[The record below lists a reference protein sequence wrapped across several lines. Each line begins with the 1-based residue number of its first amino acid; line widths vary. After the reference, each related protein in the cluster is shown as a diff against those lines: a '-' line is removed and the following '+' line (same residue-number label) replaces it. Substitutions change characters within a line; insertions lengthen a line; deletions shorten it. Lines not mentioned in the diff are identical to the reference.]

1 MLVESHGLSCL
12 YCKAQNKPES
22 KHKKSREMPVSVVVQ
37 RFCMLIKLYKT
48 YNPFLVVRRLCLN
61 FSIQHWKRAVAS
73 YEIPNQ
79 ICLFWQRNAVHSLFV
94 ANMCECRRT
103 GHKHSAKRALCKLQ
117 GKKFQLSRKRIGPI
131 ENKMTLDRMSLMIKL
146 NGVEKI
152 WPFSGRTLIVRK
164 HWRHE
169 VGVTRQ
175 SSPLKF
181 WPETCCAPIMTLV
194 SPKGISWLPG
204 RKQARQLEVSQCSS
218 GRWLLRMPR
227 CWRVCRLLLD
237 NKQGKYTAESMEGS
251 SSYGFRKSLLRNW
264 RRWPIKR
271 TPNWCLTRGTTHHS
285 IMYKI
290 ATW

>member
-169 VGVTRQ
+169 VGVDRVHLWNFDQ
-175 SSPLKF
+175 KPAVL
-181 WPETCCAPIMTLV
+181 L
-194 SPKGISWLPG
+194 SWLWSRLRVFHDFLDENKLGNLRSLNVLLGAGSYECPG
-204 RKQARQLEVSQCSS
+204 
-218 GRWLLRMPR
+218 
-227 CWRVCRLLLD
+227 
-237 NKQGKYTAESMEGS
+237 AEG
-251 SSYGFRKSLLRNW
+251 YAD
-264 RRWPIKR
+264 
-271 TPNWCLTRGTTHHS
+271 CC
-285 IMYKI
+285 
-290 ATW
+290 